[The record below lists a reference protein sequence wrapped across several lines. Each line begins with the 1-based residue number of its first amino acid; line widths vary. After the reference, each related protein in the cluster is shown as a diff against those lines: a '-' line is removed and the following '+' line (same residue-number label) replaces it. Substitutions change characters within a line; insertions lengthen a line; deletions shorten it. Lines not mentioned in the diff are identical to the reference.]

1 MLFDLANTALA
12 VLVIGLL
19 ISLAFLLPENH
30 GHLEQSSA
38 TTLKVLKILSGV
50 WFVVTIGYLLSSL
63 AEIFG
68 SGIGEILKVNILA
81 LISLKIALTLIV
93 FIIASRVR
101 KNVSVNTLLSF
112 EIGVM
117 IVILGIGAILN
128 RFTPVE
134 SGEIEFDRIRELIG
148 ISMPSE
154 PTLSRVFFE
163 YEANGL
169 ALGVLIFATASDFRA
184 SNI

>member
-68 SGIGEILKVNILA
+68 SGIGEILKVNILQSFITQVT
-81 LISLKIALTLIV
+81 LGKLLTYQVIV
-93 FIIASRVR
+93 AF
-101 KNVSVNTLLSF
+101 L
-112 EIGVM
+112 
-117 IVILGIGAILN
+117 
-128 RFTPVE
+128 
-134 SGEIEFDRIRELIG
+134 
-148 ISMPSE
+148 
-154 PTLSRVFFE
+154 VF
-163 YEANGL
+163 
-169 ALGVLIFATASDFRA
+169 
-184 SNI
+184 